1 MIQKIYSK
9 MFSSLCTKSYHDV
22 TTFEDDGIVEENAK
36 NTISEERTLAFWWN
50 QKIVIIKLYNEKLN
64 FKQLLFFI
72 GGNLQ

>member
-9 MFSSLCTKSYHDV
+9 MFSNLCTKSYHAV

-36 NTISEERTLAFWWN
+36 NTISEERTLAFRWN
-50 QKIVIIKLYNEKLN
+50 QKIVIIKLYNENLN

-72 GGNLQ
+72 RGNLQ